1 MFYRFVAVL
10 VLLPSI
16 TLADDGSK
24 VALVSNPFN
33 EVLREAAQISGA
45 RLVGLTATGTI
56 TSTIAVSAVI
66 PTDWSGEEV
75 CLKIVSADGLYE
87 SFNAYTVS
95 ADWGG
100 GTSELP
106 YPTASPEALASIPTH
121 LISGILLKGNCIE
134 NSKEAATVFWGS
146 EQHTATRV
154 LLNTARADETYLTFP
169 DNPELPDILCGPVQA
184 TSRNA
189 FDTACILP
197 LELGGIEPLEAVVL
211 SFKNGEMG
219 QEERIT
225 LHLGQMQ

>member
-1 MFYRFVAVL
+1 MFYRFMAVL
-10 VLLPSI
+10 TLLPSI

-45 RLVGLTATGTI
+45 RLVGLTATGTVTPMI
-56 TSTIAVSAVI
+56 TVSAAI
-66 PTDWSGEEV
+66 PTDWSGQEV

-87 SFNAYTVS
+87 SFNAYTVA
-95 ADWGG
+95 ADWAG

-106 YPTASPEALASIPTH
+106 YPTATPEALASIPTH
-121 LISGILLKGNCIE
+121 LISGILLKGNCTE
-134 NSKEAATVFWGS
+134 NSKEAATVFWGDD
-146 EQHTATRV
+146 QHTATRV

-169 DNPELPDILCGPVQA
+169 DSPEVADILCEPVQA

-189 FDTACILP
+189 FDTACTLP
-197 LELGGIEPLEAVVL
+197 PGLGGGEPVAVVVL

-219 QEERIT
+219 KEERIT
-225 LHLGQMQ
+225 LRLGQMP